1 MILANIWSF
10 FWLFCAQVWAGAIED
25 LQLAANPNLPVEQRM
40 SAFDRL
46 VTLGATDVRV
56 IREYSLGEDKDL
68 RSRWVAIRVLGKVGG
83 APAREILPILSVS
96 EQPVIRAAAVSA
108 LGDMGNVEY
117 IDTIIVRL
125 KDEAILVRAAA
136 AESLGKLKDPKA
148 LSSLEDV
155 FQAPDSRYQGASLW
169 IRRHYIMAMG
179 DIGDPSVY
187 PTLLMALNDDDPT
200 VVLATVEALEK
211 ISGFSFSDG
220 RTPLEEQEAWRRWL
234 NNKLK

>member
-1 MILANIWSF
+1 MLIKLMTF
-10 FWLFCAQVWAGAIED
+10 FWFLSSVAWAGPVED
-25 LQLAANPNLPVEQRM
+25 LQIASNPNLSVDLRM

-46 VTLGATDVRV
+46 VLLGATDVRV
-56 IREYSLGEDKDL
+56 IREYCLGEDKEL
-68 RSRWVAIRVLGKVGG
+68 RSRWVAIRVMGKVGG
-83 APAREILPILSVS
+83 APAREVLPLLSVS

-108 LGDMGNVEY
+108 IGDMGNTEY
-117 IDTIIVRL
+117 LDTVIVRL

-136 AESLGKLKDPKA
+136 AESLGKLKDNRA
-148 LSSLEDV
+148 LEPLENV
-155 FQAPDSRYQGASLW
+155 FNAPDSRYQGASLW

-179 DIGDPSVY
+179 EIGDASVY

-211 ISGFSFSDG
+211 ISNFSFSDG

-234 NNKLK
+234 NDKLK